1 MAHSRSNAR
10 VAACSRSWEVATTAW
25 MVAMAATNVGEARG
39 DDVVATMLVHEGSV
53 QAGKLGRERRVCCTV
68 RALG

>member
-1 MAHSRSNAR
+1 
-10 VAACSRSWEVATTAW
+10 
-25 MVAMAATNVGEARG
+25 MAATNVGEARG

-53 QAGKLGRERRVCCTV
+53 RAGKLGRERRVCCTV